1 MSKLLST
8 GSCSLHAIHG
18 AFKTGEQSTDWKLK
32 QVLRAWHQI
41 LQTHQL
47 GEIITLISLE
57 VVDFLFHF
65 VVHGSK
71 MKM

>member
-1 MSKLLST
+1 MSKLLSA

-41 LQTHQL
+41 LHD
-47 GEIITLISLE
+47 SPAR
-57 VVDFLFHF
+57 
-65 VVHGSK
+65 
-71 MKM
+71 